1 VSKVVRTSSAVAA
14 GVLAVSSW
22 AVPAAFAAAATESA
36 SAGGYFSST
45 GVPDTGTDA
54 GKPPNLTADAD
65 GVAPGHLAVA
75 GGNGREQKVSFLRFD
90 LLDLEFGSTITS
102 ARLTVP
108 LAPDGDGN
116 VNARP
121 APEKVRACPAGPE
134 GFGGEDGA
142 AIGDAPAR
150 LCDQASAP
158 AEPSED
164 GKSYVFDLTAIAAG
178 WADMNDGVALTV
190 AEDAS
195 PFQVVFRPAEEATLS
210 YEATPP
216 ADTSLPGGGAGT
228 QPDFGND
235 TGSDGFAGGLGGG
248 FDGGFDSGT
257 DAGLGSGSF
266 DDGGFGSV
274 DSPVVS
280 EGELPVPDGEATA
293 AEPQVAL
300 SPAVP
305 AGFGESLR
313 PTASFWLGALLFA
326 AVLALLSLIM
336 GDPRLPAA
344 NARQSR
350 LSQALQARDRGA
362 SRSGFGATPATF

>member
-1 VSKVVRTSSAVAA
+1 MSKVVRTSAAVAA

-22 AVPAAFAAAATESA
+22 AVPAAFAATATENA
-36 SAGGYFSST
+36 STGAYFSST

-54 GKPPNLTADAD
+54 GKPPNLTAEAD

-75 GGNGREQKVSFLRFD
+75 GSNGEEQKVSFLRFD

-102 ARLTVP
+102 ARLSVP
-108 LAPDGDGN
+108 VAPSGNGN
-116 VNARP
+116 VHARP

-142 AIGDAPAR
+142 AIGVAPER

-158 AEPSED
+158 AEASED

-216 ADTSLPGGGAGT
+216 AEGPLPGGNLGA
-228 QPDFGND
+228 QPDFGGD
-235 TGSDGFAGGLGGG
+235 TGSDGFSGGLGGG
-248 FDGGFDSGT
+248 FGDGFDSGS
-257 DAGLGSGSF
+257 DAGLGGGSF

-274 DSPVVS
+274 DGPVVS
-280 EGELPVPDGEATA
+280 EGELPAPADEAPG

-313 PTASFWLGALLFA
+313 PTAAFWLGAVLFA

-350 LSQALQARDRGA
+350 LSQALQARERGA
-362 SRSGFGATPATF
+362 SRSGLGTRPATL

>member
-1 VSKVVRTSSAVAA
+1 VSKVVRTSCAVAA

-22 AVPAAFAAAATESA
+22 AAPAAFAATATENA
-36 SAGGYFSST
+36 STGAYFSST

-54 GKPPNLTADAD
+54 GKPPNLTAEAD

-75 GGNGREQKVSFLRFD
+75 GSNGEEQKVSFLRFD

-108 LAPDGDGN
+108 LAPSGDGN
-116 VNARP
+116 VHASP
-121 APEKVRACPAGPE
+121 SPEKVRACPAGPE

-142 AIGDAPAR
+142 AIGVAPER

-158 AEPSED
+158 AEASED
-164 GKSYVFDLTAIAAG
+164 GKSYVFDLTTIAAG

-216 ADTSLPGGGAGT
+216 ADASLPGGGSGA
-228 QPDFGND
+228 QPDFGGD
-235 TGSDGFAGGLGGG
+235 TGSDDFAGG

-257 DAGLGSGSF
+257 DAGLGGGSF
-266 DDGGFGSV
+266 DDDGGFGSV

-280 EGELPVPDGEATA
+280 EGELPVPADEAPGT
-293 AEPQVAL
+293 EPQVAL

-326 AVLALLSLIM
+326 GVLALLSLIM

-350 LSQALQARDRGA
+350 LSQALQARERGA
-362 SRSGFGATPATF
+362 SRSGFGTSPATF